1 MSLLQQAIQLL
12 TDAPGN
18 IVYHLITL
26 LTLQVVF
33 GISRSQVR
41 RDATDLTAQ
50 RMSWAAGVIFVT
62 RLALLVVGILSA
74 DDPTLAVSILPPLEQ
89 AIHTLTAVLIAWALT
104 PHSIRFPRL
113 GDTLLLISI
122 IIISVM
128 TIFFIQEWHPS
139 AGEGLAYNSSWQVTV
154 WGVLQMG
161 TLGAGLIS
169 NLLSR
174 QLRNTLS
181 PVLLLLLLLA
191 HAANFWNY
199 PEILA
204 TDTDI
209 AYWIRLGY
217 LAAFP
222 IWAAMAYR
230 RSLSPIWLGGL
241 TEQPTTAQLREL
253 LSASTQL
260 IESSQAELLWQAIE
274 MTSKLISADFAAV
287 VLRDEIDPDLAH
299 ITGRLQVER
308 SDLLREW
315 AIPIGAWP
323 AFRLAAEQKQP
334 VQLMPNGL
342 GARQLHNWY
351 ENMGLPHLGAL
362 LILPVAIDDSRM
374 NLLLVAGPDGYE
386 QWTNSEKSLLAVLAD
401 FLAQAIESK
410 YHQPPAVLEAPI
422 TKIAAEAEQ
431 SAPVSGR
438 IIALE
443 EDRSRLLAELETAN
457 SRLTRSESQA
467 AAASKQAHDLAATLE
482 EMERFNRDKKVT
494 ELESEIGALRES
506 LIEAEEAMALAA
518 ASEGELSTEWVMMT
532 ITRYSGQ
539 LEEAQAHIQQLE
551 AELEQWEK
559 GPVNQVIASLAQEL
573 RTPMTSIS
581 GYTDL
586 LLGERMGILGAMQR
600 DFLQRIEANSQRMGT
615 LLEQIVQMATT
626 GKPTVQADRVKEK
639 VDIQEAVEAAISSI
653 ITQIRDKELRLE
665 LDIAQDLPQIDLDRF
680 AFTQVMTSLLGN
692 ACQSS
697 GSNGRIAISA
707 HTHTL
712 PGSGSNGHAEMI
724 EFVQL
729 SVTDSG
735 GGICAE
741 DRSRVFDP
749 QHRADNPLIDG
760 LGDTGVAL
768 SVARTLTEAN
778 GGRIWM
784 DSEIGVGSTFSTL
797 FPLSDADITGK
808 SLEDTDR
815 GSSSNG
821 A

>member
-1 MSLLQQAIQLL
+1 MYLLQQAIQLL

-41 RDATDLTAQ
+41 RDAADLTAQ
-50 RMSWAAGVIFVT
+50 RMSWAAMAIFAA
-62 RLALLVVGILSA
+62 RLGLLLVGILSR

-89 AIHTLTAVLIAWALT
+89 AAHTLTAVLIVWALM
-104 PHSIRFPRL
+104 PHSLRFPRL

-122 IIISVM
+122 IIITVM
-128 TIFFIQEWHPS
+128 TIFFIQEWHQS
-139 AGEGLAYNSSWQVTV
+139 TGEGLAYNSSWQVTV
-154 WGVLQMG
+154 WGVLQMS
-161 TLGAGLIS
+161 TLGIGLIL

-181 PVLLLLLLLA
+181 PVVILLLLLA
-191 HAANFWNY
+191 HAASFWNY
-199 PEILA
+199 PEILV

-209 AYWIRLGY
+209 AYWIRLGQ
-217 LAAFP
+217 LTAFP
-222 IWAAMAYR
+222 IWAAMVYR
-230 RSLSPIWLGGL
+230 HSLSPIWLDGL
-241 TEQPTTAQLREL
+241 TEQPSTAQLREL
-253 LSASTQL
+253 VAASTQL
-260 IESSQAELLWQAIE
+260 IESSGTDLLWQTIQ
-274 MTSKLISADFAAV
+274 MTSNLISADFVAV
-287 VLRDEIDPDLAH
+287 ALRDQHDQELVH
-299 ITGRLQVER
+299 VTGRQQAGDLETLQQ
-308 SDLLREW
+308 W
-315 AIPIGAWP
+315 AIPMTSWP
-323 AFRLAAEQKQP
+323 AFRLADEQKQP

-342 GARQLHNWY
+342 GARQLHNLY
-351 ENMGLPHLGAL
+351 EYMSLPHLGAL
-362 LILPVAIDDSRM
+362 LILPVTIKASRM
-374 NLLLVAGPDGYE
+374 TLLLVAGPDGYE
-386 QWTNSEKSLLAVLAD
+386 QWSNSDKSLLGALAD
-401 FLAQAIESK
+401 FLAQAIENR
-410 YHQPPAVLEAPI
+410 YQQPAAVPETAL
-422 TKIAAEAEQ
+422 AEPQAKDD
-431 SAPVSGR
+431 APVSGR
-438 IIALE
+438 VIALE
-443 EDRSRLLAELETAN
+443 EERSRLLAELETAT
-457 SRLTRSESQA
+457 SRLKRSESQA
-467 AAASKQAHDLAATLE
+467 AAASRQAHDLAATLE
-482 EMERFNRDKKVT
+482 EMERFDRDKKVT
-494 ELESEIGALRES
+494 ELESEIAALRES

-518 ASEGELSTEWVMMT
+518 ASEGELSTDWVMMT

-539 LEEAQAHIQQLE
+539 LEEAQARIQRLE
-551 AELEQWEK
+551 AELAQWEK

-573 RTPMTSIS
+573 RTPMTSIA

-600 DFLQRIEANSQRMGT
+600 DFLQRIESNSQRMST

-626 GKPTVQADRVKEK
+626 GKPADQSEKIKEII
-639 VDIQEAVEAAISSI
+639 DIQEAVEVAISSI
-653 ITQIRDKELRLE
+653 IAQIRDKELRLE
-665 LDIAQDLPQIDLDRF
+665 LDIAQDLPPVDLDRF

-697 GSNGRIAISA
+697 GSKGRIAVSA

-712 PGSGSNGHAEMI
+712 PRSGSNGHSEMI
-724 EFVQL
+724 EFLQL

-735 GGICAE
+735 GGIREE

-749 QHRADNPLIDG
+749 QHRAESPLIDG

-797 FPLSDADITGK
+797 FPLSPADINGK
-808 SLEDTDR
+808 GMTDSAQ
-815 GSSSNG
+815 GSSNG